1 MHIPWNFTPKTRS
14 ILTTN
19 HCRLYGSVYNHF
31 LQNVSRVWNAMP
43 DCTKKGRTEAHP
55 RSYHQMLSNNQE
67 IAVSS
72 FPILWSPSRM
82 RWCISLRGCLQPEA

>member
-1 MHIPWNFTPKTRS
+1 MCIPRDFVPK
-14 ILTTN
+14 N
-19 HCRLYGSVYNHF
+19 EVNYDENCCRLYGSVYRHF
-31 LQNVSRVWNAMP
+31 LQNVSRIWNAMP
-43 DCTKKGRTEAHP
+43 DCTKKGRTEARP